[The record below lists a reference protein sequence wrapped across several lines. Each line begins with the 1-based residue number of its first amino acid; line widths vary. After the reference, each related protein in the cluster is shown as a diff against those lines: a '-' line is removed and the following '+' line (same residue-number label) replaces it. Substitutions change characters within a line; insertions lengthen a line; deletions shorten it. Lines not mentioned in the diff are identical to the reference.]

1 MADSTVDIVYYVA
14 CSLDGFIAEPDGS
27 VEWLNAYHGSGE
39 DYGMEEFTDSCES
52 LVMGSYTN
60 EVSSSFGE
68 WQSKDKR
75 TWVFTNRDLP
85 VAHESISFTNEPLD
99 DVVREMASN
108 GVKRA
113 WLLGGGKLAA
123 SFIKAGLLTE
133 IRVFIIPILLGDGI
147 PLFSGVTTQQNL
159 RLDGTKS
166 FNNGVV
172 ELRYV
177 PATDDSD

>member
-27 VEWLNAYHGSGE
+27 VEWLNAYQGSGE
-39 DYGMEEFTDSCES
+39 DYGMTEFTDSCEA
-52 LVMGSYTN
+52 LVMGSYTY
-60 EVSSSFGE
+60 EVSISFGE

-75 TWVFTNRDLP
+75 TWVFTSRDLP
-85 VAHESISFTNEPLD
+85 VAHESISFTSEAPD

-123 SFIKAGLLTE
+123 SFMNAGLLTE
-133 IRVFIIPILLGDGI
+133 IRVFTIPILLGDGI
-147 PLFSGVTTQQNL
+147 PLFSGLTARENL
-159 RLDGTKS
+159 RLEGTKS
-166 FNNGVV
+166 YENGVV
-172 ELRYV
+172 ELHYV
-177 PATDDSD
+177 PAAEVSE